1 MAAAR
6 RRGERRCSSV
16 PAALLL
22 PTARCLCCYRLP
34 ASLRADACG
43 RRWDGRCHV
52 PCDATQLAYSLIP
65 FPSFHPFPSYD
76 IDMTKCIYCGF
87 CQEACPVDAIVET
100 PK

>member
-6 RRGERRCSSV
+6 RRGERSSV

-22 PTARCLCCYRLP
+22 PTACRLLLP
-34 ASLRADACG
+34 IASLLRPMHADADETTG
-43 RRWDGRCHV
+43 
-52 PCDATQLAYSLIP
+52 ATCYLMQPSLPYSSIP
-65 FPSFHPFPSYD
+65 SSLFPLSPPSYD